1 MFHIPCHLFSPIEN
15 NDLFVAMNDCGIGH
29 LYTQFR
35 DNQISR
41 DNLWHVT
48 EEMMEKMKITLNDQ
62 LTYERKKEECKDKGT
77 KFITLLDYWI
87 IYREKYCS
95 KYVPFHGFK
104 FIFLSN
110 VI

>member
-1 MFHIPCHLFSPIEN
+1 MFHIPCHLFFPIEN

-48 EEMMEKMKITLNDQ
+48 QEMMEKMKITINDQ

-87 IYREKYCS
+87 IYIDQAKCVWS
-95 KYVPFHGFK
+95 VQ
-104 FIFLSN
+104 
-110 VI
+110 